1 MISSCT
7 DANGPSVTMG
17 VEVYKKGLDEALKR
31 GLKLRLITEIN
42 ESNLK
47 YCKELAKISELRHL
61 EGIRSNFSVSESEYI
76 GSASLQDATPVTQ
89 IIYSNLKAIVDQQQ
103 YMFEALWSKAVPS
116 LQPIKQIEQS
126 LPVEK
131 TEVIYGGT
139 SC

>member
-7 DANGPSVTMG
+7 DANGPSVTLG

-61 EGIRSNFSVSESEYI
+61 EVT
-76 GSASLQDATPVTQ
+76 SALVKASISDRHHCKMLPLLPKLSTV
-89 IIYSNLKAIVDQQQ
+89 ILKQ
-103 YMFEALWSKAVPS
+103 
-116 LQPIKQIEQS
+116 
-126 LPVEK
+126 
-131 TEVIYGGT
+131 
-139 SC
+139 